1 MKTADKN
8 MKKKD
13 GSKFRTFLSLFF
25 TSLKIGLFSFGGG
38 YAMIA
43 LTKNEFA
50 EKKKWIKKEEFSDI
64 VAIAESTPG
73 PIAINSSTFVGYT
86 IGGVWGAV
94 LSTIAVCIP
103 AFTIIFLI
111 SLFFD
116 RFLSF
121 KYVALAFKGIRVG
134 VTFLIVSA
142 GFKMLL
148 DVEKSP
154 FNIVVFTITAAC
166 VMLFSIFGVN
176 FSSIFYILISA
187 LAGIIAY
194 SVKAAAAKRKGI
206 KNADLPAET
215 RSEKENK
222 Q

>member
-1 MKTADKN
+1 MVYAE
-8 MKKKD
+8 
-13 GSKFRTFLSLFF
+13 LFYVFMLVGF
-25 TSLKIGLFSFGGG
+25 TSFGGMSMVPLIN
-38 YAMIA
+38 AQMIGHGWMTA
-43 LTKNEFA
+43 TEVL
-50 EKKKWIKKEEFSDI
+50 DI

-86 IGGVWGAV
+86 IGGVWGAI
-94 LSTIAVCIP
+94 LATIAVCIP
-103 AFTIIFLI
+103 AFAIIFLI

-116 RFLSF
+116 QFLSF
-121 KYVALAFKGIRVG
+121 KYVTLAFKGIRVG

-148 DVEKSP
+148 DVEKTP
-154 FNIVVFTITAAC
+154 FNIVIFVITAAC
-166 VMLFSIFGVN
+166 VILFSLFGVN

-194 SVKAAAAKRKGI
+194 SVKAAAAKKKKAEI
-206 KNADLPAET
+206 ADLPAENG
-215 RSEKENK
+215 SKKEDK

>member
-1 MKTADKN
+1 MEKKADSKIKT
-8 MKKKD
+8 
-13 GSKFRTFLSLFF
+13 LVSLFF

-43 LTKNEFA
+43 LTENEFA
-50 EKKKWIKKEEFSDI
+50 EKRKWIKKEEFADI

-94 LSTIAVCIP
+94 IATIAVCIP
-103 AFTIIFLI
+103 AFAIIFLI

-121 KYVALAFKGIRVG
+121 KYVAIAFKGIRVG

-142 GFKMLL
+142 GFKMLI
-148 DVEKSP
+148 DVEKTP
-154 FNIVVFTITAAC
+154 FNIVIFTVTAVC
-166 VMLFSIFGVN
+166 VILLSLFGVN
-176 FSSIFYILISA
+176 FSSVFYILISA
-187 LAGIIAY
+187 IAGIIAY
-194 SVKAAAAKRKGI
+194 SVKTASEKRK
-206 KNADLPAET
+206 KSDAADSPAEKP
-215 RSEKENK
+215 SEKEGG

>member
-1 MKTADKN
+1 MEKSKLKTLV
-8 MKKKD
+8 
-13 GSKFRTFLSLFF
+13 TLFF

-43 LTKNEFA
+43 LTENEFA
-50 EKKKWIKKEEFSDI
+50 EKRKWIKKEEFADI

-86 IGGVWGAV
+86 IGGVWGAI
-94 LSTIAVCIP
+94 LATIAVCIP

-116 RFLSF
+116 RFLAF

-148 DVEKSP
+148 EVEKSP
-154 FNIVVFTITAAC
+154 FNIVIFAITVAC
-166 VMLFSIFGVN
+166 VILFSLFGVD

-194 SVKAAAAKRKGI
+194 SVKAAAAKRKGA
-206 KNADLPAET
+206 KTSETTDPLP
-215 RSEKENK
+215 EKTPARKEDK

>member
-1 MKTADKN
+1 MEKKADSKIKT
-8 MKKKD
+8 
-13 GSKFRTFLSLFF
+13 LVSLFF

-43 LTKNEFA
+43 LTENEFA
-50 EKKKWIKKEEFSDI
+50 EKRKWIKKEEFADI

-94 LSTIAVCIP
+94 IATIAVCIP
-103 AFTIIFLI
+103 AFAIIFLI

-121 KYVALAFKGIRVG
+121 KYVAIAFKGIRIG

-148 DVEKSP
+148 DVEKTP
-154 FNIVVFTITAAC
+154 FNIVIFVVTAAC
-166 VMLFSIFGVN
+166 VILFSLFGVN

-194 SVKAAAAKRKGI
+194 SVKAAVAKRK
-206 KNADLPAET
+206 KSETADLPTEKP
-215 RSEKENK
+215 SEKEGG

>member
-1 MKTADKN
+1 MG
-8 MKKKD
+8 KKD
-13 GSKFRTFLSLFF
+13 GSKFRTLLSLFF

-43 LTKNEFA
+43 LTENEFS
-50 EKKKWIKKEEFSDI
+50 EKKKWIKKEEFADI

-116 RFLSF
+116 NFLSF
-121 KYVALAFKGIRVG
+121 KYVALAFRGIRVG
-134 VTFLIVSA
+134 VTFLIVST

-148 DVEKSP
+148 DAEKSP

-166 VMLFSIFGVN
+166 VILFSIFGVN

-194 SVKAAAAKRKGI
+194 SVKTAAAKRKGI
-206 KNADLPAET
+206 KNVDLPAET

>member
-1 MKTADKN
+1 MEKKADSKIKTL
-8 MKKKD
+8 
-13 GSKFRTFLSLFF
+13 LSLFF

-43 LTKNEFA
+43 LTENEFA

-154 FNIVVFTITAAC
+154 FNIIVFVVTAAC
-166 VMLFSIFGVN
+166 VILFSLFGVN

-194 SVKAAAAKRKGI
+194 SVKAAAAKRKRAKTG
-206 KNADLPAET
+206 ET
-215 RSEKENK
+215 TVSLSKKTLDEKENK